1 MAILLCRTCSSR
13 AIRAT
18 ISSKAASRV
27 QTAPRCAAA
36 KSRGAVRPTTN
47 CTIMIRDKISD
58 AAPPPPQ
65 PSRRARQAAAAKSE
79 DEAAPLP
86 RNLSVAVVMGVSGCG
101 KSTIASM
108 LAHRLNWIYA
118 DGDWFHPQ
126 SNVRKMHAGE
136 PLTDE
141 DRWPW
146 LHGIAAWIDAT
157 RRAGNHGIVACS
169 ALKRAYRDILVGE
182 RRDVRIVY
190 LKGERDLI
198 ARRLAARDKHFMPPS
213 LLDSQFAT
221 LEEPQLDERPIVV
234 SIAPHPHQIV
244 EEIIKRLGVDASPS
258 PPGITAVR

>member
-1 MAILLCRTCSSR
+1 
-13 AIRAT
+13 
-18 ISSKAASRV
+18 
-27 QTAPRCAAA
+27 
-36 KSRGAVRPTTN
+36 
-47 CTIMIRDKISD
+47 MIRKNRKSP
-58 AAPPPPQ
+58 AAPPRGRSPP
-65 PSRRARQAAAAKSE
+65 PRARQGPASKSE
-79 DEAAPLP
+79 DETASLP
-86 RNLSVAVVMGVSGCG
+86 RNLSVVVVMGVSGCG

-108 LAHRLNWIYA
+108 LAHRLNWIYE

-157 RRAGNHGIVACS
+157 RRVGNHGTVACS

-198 ARRLAARDKHFMPPS
+198 ARRLAARDGHFMPPS
-213 LLDSQFAT
+213 LLDSQFAA
-221 LEEPQLDERPIVV
+221 LEEPQPDEHPIVV
-234 SIAPHPHQIV
+234 SIVPHPREIV
-244 EEIIKRLGVDASPS
+244 EEIVKRLGADASPS
-258 PPGITAVR
+258 PPEIAAAR